1 MKSKTILTALSLI
14 LALLT
19 LSGKSYAYTR
29 QFGNPDAKITVIEY
43 ADYECPYCRTYEL
56 KVLPRLIKTFKS
68 KVLFAFRDLPLVN
81 IHKYALRAAEVAD
94 CAYYQGRYFEAR
106 YQLYKYQSVWAEN
119 GDFGSVLGRYV
130 NDNLLVRCLTS
141 GEEKNMIKTDVEY
154 DIRHNL
160 YETPTFQ
167 IYKNGRLV
175 KTILGARSF
184 KFMKSIIDKLLRG
197 E

>member
-1 MKSKTILTALSLI
+1 MKLKTILTALPLI
-14 LALLT
+14 LALLA
-19 LSGKSYAYTR
+19 LSSKSYAYTR

-56 KVLPRLIKTFKS
+56 KVLPRLIKTFNR
-68 KVLFAFRDLPLVN
+68 KVLFVFRDLALVN
-81 IHKYALRAAEVAD
+81 IHKYALRAAEVAG
-94 CAYYQGRYFEAR
+94 CAYYQGRYFKTR
-106 YQLYKYQSVWAEN
+106 YLLYKYQSAWAEN

-130 NDNLLVRCLTS
+130 NDSMIVQCLTS

-167 IYKNGRLV
+167 IYKKGRLV
-175 KTILGARSF
+175 KTILGAQSF
-184 KFMKSIIDKLLRG
+184 KFMESIIYKLLKG

>member
-1 MKSKTILTALSLI
+1 MKLKTILTALPLI

-19 LSGKSYAYTR
+19 LSCKSYAYTR
-29 QFGNPDAKITVIEY
+29 QFGNPDAKITIIEY

-56 KVLPRLIKTFKS
+56 KVLPKLIKIFKN
-68 KVLFAFRDLPLVN
+68 KVLFVFRDLPLIN

-94 CAYYQGRYFEAR
+94 CAYYQGRYFQAR
-106 YQLYKYQSVWAEN
+106 YLLYKYQSAWAGN
-119 GDFGSVLGRYV
+119 GDFGGVLGRYV
-130 NDNLLVRCLTS
+130 NDSLIVQCLSS
-141 GEEKNMIKTDVEY
+141 GKEKNMIKRNVEY

-175 KTILGARSF
+175 QTILGAQSY
-184 KFMKSIIDKLLRG
+184 KFMKSIIYKLLKG

>member
-1 MKSKTILTALSLI
+1 MKLKTILTALPLI

-29 QFGNPDAKITVIEY
+29 QFGNPDAKITIIEY

-56 KVLPRLIKTFKS
+56 KVLPRLIKTFKR
-68 KVLFAFRDLPLVN
+68 KVLFVFRDLPLTN
-81 IHKYALRAAEVAD
+81 IHKYALRASEVAG
-94 CAYYQGRYFEAR
+94 CAYYQGRYFKVR
-106 YQLYKYQSVWAEN
+106 YLLYKYQSAWTKN
-119 GDFGSVLGRYV
+119 GNFGSVLGRYID
-130 NDNLLVRCLTS
+130 DNRLVRCLAS
-141 GEEKNMIKTDVEY
+141 GKEKSMIKSDVEY

-175 KTILGARSF
+175 QTILGAQSY
-184 KFMKSIIDKLLRG
+184 KFMESIIYKLLKG